1 VNVPCGASVLV
12 MGAAL
17 LWACSTDQQ
26 TVCTASFAYITVY
39 AHDGAGHPV
48 PPVFTIT
55 DTIRRTGQSF
65 TMSQDFNEVSPI
77 GTYVI
82 FDDNQQTRIRSS
94 GDSVR
99 VSGSGTAGRFS
110 ADYVFGVPDGCHVS
124 KLSGPDSVLVSP

>member
-1 VNVPCGASVLV
+1 MSAPPRAAVLV
-12 MGAAL
+12 MGAGL
-17 LWACSTDQQ
+17 LCACSTDRPMA
-26 TVCTASFAYITVY
+26 CTASFAYITVF

-65 TMSQDFNEVSPI
+65 TMSQDFTEVSPL